1 MAVGQGF
8 EPRVDLSS
16 TVFKTAAFDHSAS
29 PPKNLVVCLATA
41 GEARKLYSYAKV
53 TQGAGAPCVPMF
65 QECPEASASSVGWGA
80 GPRGSLMARGATCP
94 LFAAGGATKSL
105 NRTGWVVTISTTP
118 TGLAS
123 TLGSL

>member
-8 EPRVDLSS
+8 EPREGLPS

-29 PPKNLVVCLATA
+29 PPKNLVVRPATA
-41 GEARKLYSYAKV
+41 GEARRLYSYAIV
-53 TQGAGAPCVPMF
+53 TQGAAAPCVPML
-65 QECPEASASSVGWGA
+65 QNCPEASASGAGRGA
-80 GPRGSLMARGATCP
+80 GPRGSLLARGATVP

-105 NRTGWVVTISTTP
+105 KSTGCVVTISTTP
-118 TGLAS
+118 TGFGS